1 MYFPMKLEYTIYYLS
16 PDPFCYIVSLLF
28 LYAEY
33 EDPVH
38 QIYQL
43 LPDYLMNIFNCSWQI
58 EKYNTKGNLK

>member
-43 LPDYLMNIFNCSWQI
+43 LPTWLLDEHFQLQLTNWEMQY
-58 EKYNTKGNLK
+58 KG